1 MELRDRIGLN
11 LQELRRLRNLSQEA
25 FALSAGIDRGYVGK
39 IENSRYSVSTD
50 MMAKLAAA
58 LDVNASEFLNPITT
72 ADKNRPKLLPR

>member
-11 LQELRRLRNLSQEA
+11 LQELRRLCNLSQEA
-25 FALSAGIDRGYVGK
+25 LALSAGIDRGYVGK

-58 LDVNASEFLNPITT
+58 LDVDASEFLNPITT
-72 ADKNRPKLLPR
+72 ADKNRRKLLPR